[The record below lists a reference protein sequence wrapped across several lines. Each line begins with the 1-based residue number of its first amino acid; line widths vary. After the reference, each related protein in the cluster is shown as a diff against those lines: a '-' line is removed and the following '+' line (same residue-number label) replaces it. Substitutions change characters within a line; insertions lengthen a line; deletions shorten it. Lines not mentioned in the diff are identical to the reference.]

1 MNDEFVNDVLRD
13 MLAYLDNGQAE
24 QLRRVL
30 KHNLSEYELQRN
42 DSIAT
47 ESANTENARLICA
60 FLSAKRIE
68 LRKITYLLPKD
79 NRNHG

>member
-30 KHNLSEYELQRN
+30 KQM
-42 DSIAT
+42 
-47 ESANTENARLICA
+47 A
-60 FLSAKRIE
+60 FVKGFSR
-68 LRKITYLLPKD
+68 
-79 NRNHG
+79 